1 MSRAVSQEAC
11 KDLSAR
17 EQAHRRAILLGI
29 GTLIVLSIGPVF
41 GHHLSNTLATE
52 LSGVDHVGAFCVLA
66 LHILLTPVHE
76 VFHVALGIGVAY
88 AFVDRWRSWRALSGS
103 LAPLQSSQP
112 MAGDR
117 FWLAAAAAS
126 LDPRRI
132 YVVDGLPN
140 PAFTVGLMF
149 PRVYVAS
156 RLEVLLSQ
164 AEMEAVI
171 AHEAAHVK
179 RRDPLRVSACR
190 VLSLTLFWLP
200 ALRRLVDDVADE
212 AEIAADDEA
221 AHGRPL
227 VLASAI
233 LSLAGW
239 NQQLT
244 LRAVVGFQ
252 RDDLLDR
259 RILRLAGEKA
269 PVTSHVTRWSLAA
282 AAIALFFAI
291 ASGVLVAEPIAQRSG
306 TARNHH
312 CAHAGESAF
321 THLFCPGLSAHGK
334 AGKCPHRTAVS
345 PSALRA
351 ARS

>member
-1 MSRAVSQEAC
+1 MSRAVSQETG
-11 KDLSAR
+11 KDLNAR

-41 GHHLSNTLATE
+41 GHHLSNTLANE

-76 VFHVALGIGVAY
+76 AFHVALGLGVAY

-117 FWLAAAAAS
+117 FWLAAVAAN
-126 LDPRRI
+126 LDPFRI

-140 PAFTVGLMF
+140 PAFTVGLIS
-149 PRVYVAS
+149 PKVYVAS

-164 AEMEAVI
+164 AELEAVI

-179 RRDPLRVSACR
+179 RRDPFRVGACR
-190 VLSLTLFWLP
+190 FLSLTLFWLP
-200 ALRRLVDDVADE
+200 ALRRLADDVADE
-212 AEIAADDEA
+212 VEIAADDHA
-221 AHGRPL
+221 ADGRPL

-239 NQQLT
+239 RQQQT
-244 LRAVVGFQ
+244 LAGAVGFQ

-269 PVTSHVTRWSLAA
+269 TVSSHVTRWSLAA

-291 ASGVLVAEPIAQRSG
+291 ASGVLVAEPMAQRAG
-306 TARNHH
+306 TQRNHH
-312 CAHAGESAF
+312 CAHGGESAF
-321 THLFCPGLSAHGK
+321 AHLFCPGLRAHGK
-334 AGKCPHRTAVS
+334 TGDCPHSTAMTS
-345 PSALRA
+345 GTSREAL
-351 ARS
+351 S

>member
-1 MSRAVSQEAC
+1 MNRAVSQETG
-11 KDLSAR
+11 DLSAR
-17 EQAHRRAILLGI
+17 EHAHRRAILLGI
-29 GTLIVLSIGPVF
+29 GTLIVLSVGPVF
-41 GHHLSNTLATE
+41 GHHLSNTLANE

-76 VFHVALGIGVAY
+76 AFHAALGIGVAY
-88 AFVDRWRSWRALSGS
+88 ALFDRLRSWRVLSGS

-112 MAGDR
+112 VLGDP
-117 FWLAAAAAS
+117 FWLAAVAAR
-126 LDPRRI
+126 LDPLRI
-132 YVVDGLPN
+132 HVVDGLPN
-140 PAFTVGLMF
+140 PAFTVGLMS

-164 AEMEAVI
+164 AELEAVI

-179 RRDPLRVSACR
+179 RRDPLRVGACR
-190 VLSLTLFWLP
+190 FLSLTLFWLP
-200 ALRRLVDDVADE
+200 ALRRLADDVADDV
-212 AEIAADDEA
+212 EIAADDYA

-239 NQQLT
+239 RQQQTLT
-244 LRAVVGFQ
+244 AAVGFQ

-269 PVTSHVTRWSLAA
+269 TVSSHVTRWSLAA
-282 AAIALFFAI
+282 AGIALFFAI
-291 ASGVLVAEPIAQRSG
+291 ASGVLVAEPIAQKTV
-306 TARNHH
+306 TARSHH

-321 THLFCPGLSAHGK
+321 AHLFCPGLRAHGK
-334 AGKCPHRTAVS
+334 AGECAHSTAVS
-345 PSALRA
+345 APALRV